1 MYVGGVRWCC
11 FFLGFGVV
19 VMGKSP
25 PGKVLPPK
33 KVPPGKVLPPKKV
46 PPGQKKGPPG
56 AVFPEMPRIL
66 RDPPKKKKLM

>member
-1 MYVGGVRWCC
+1 
-11 FFLGFGVV
+11 
-19 VMGKSP
+19 MGKSP
-25 PGKVLPPK
+25 PGQKPPPK